1 MTSFDDDIYC
11 LRENFAIESSTIIMG
26 LDQMIERTKKL
37 EQLIRML
44 GPCQIKE
51 KSEVDVYRPLYDDQA
66 PPKKK
71 DENINNNVND

>member
-1 MTSFDDDIYC
+1 MQSFDDDDVDR
-11 LRENFAIESSTIIMG
+11 LRENFAIESSTIMTG

-37 EQLIRML
+37 ERLIRML

-51 KSEVDVYRPLYDDQA
+51 KSEVDVYVPSCDDQV

-71 DENINNNVND
+71 MRT

>member
-1 MTSFDDDIYC
+1 MQSFDDDVDR
-11 LRENFAIESSTIIMG
+11 LRENFAIESSTIITG

-44 GPCQIKE
+44 GPCQMKE
-51 KSEVDVYRPLYDDQA
+51 NSKVDVYTPLCDDQA

-71 DENINNNVND
+71 MRT